1 MAELRLK
8 YEPRGPQ
15 LELHELMAQH
25 RFGVAVCHRRMGK
38 TVWATMTLIHAAL
51 SDRRP
56 DGRYAYVAPYFRQ
69 AKNVTWDMFKSA
81 LQGFPCKFNEAELRI
96 DFGNGGRISLY
107 GGDNPDALRGLYFDG
122 VVMDEVAD
130 MRPAVWGEVV
140 RPALS
145 DRLGWAIF
153 IGTPKGVDMF
163 YDIYN
168 EALKTPGWFARIFS
182 ASQTKIIP
190 AEELESARREM
201 SESSYA
207 REFECDFG
215 AGRDDVL
222 IPAMV
227 AMDAGKRTIS
237 DRDVAGGVKVLGVD
251 VARYGDDSSVIF
263 PVQGLKAYE
272 PVVLRKANNVDL
284 ANEVMRLARS
294 FEPDYIRIDGGRG
307 EGVIDYLR
315 AQRVQVTEVNFGGR
329 PVSAYYANAKAEMWH
344 GMLKWLQAGG
354 CIPNDSKLVA
364 ELSTP
369 TYSMNRSNK
378 MQIESKEAMRL
389 RGVSSPDMADALALA
404 VGVPLVSRMRDGGW
418 QGLKAK
424 GVGLK
429 SMSGFRLGK
438 KN

>member
-1 MAELRLK
+1 MSELRLK
-8 YEPRGPQ
+8 YEPRAPQ
-15 LELHELMAQH
+15 LELHELMARH

-38 TVWATMTLIHAAL
+38 TNWAVVTLIHAAL
-51 SDRRP
+51 SERRD
-56 DGRYAYVAPYFRQ
+56 DGRYAYIAPYFRQ
-69 AKNVTWDMFKSA
+69 AKNVTWDIFKHY

-96 DFGNGGRISLY
+96 DFGNGSRISLY

-168 EALKTPGWFARIFS
+168 EALKTPGWFARKFS
-182 ASQTKIIP
+182 ASDTGIIP
-190 AEELESARREM
+190 QSELDAARKEM
-201 SESSYA
+201 SDSAYA

-222 IPAMV
+222 IPTMV
-227 AMDAGKRTIS
+227 AMDASKRTMS
-237 DRDVAGGVKVLGVD
+237 EREVRGAVKVLGVD
-251 VARYGDDSSVIF
+251 IARYGDDSSVIF

-272 PVVLRKANNVDL
+272 PVVLRKADNIEV
-284 ANEVMRLARS
+284 AQEVMRLNRS

-315 AQRVQVTEVNFGGR
+315 SQRVHVTEVNFGGR

-344 GMLKWLQAGG
+344 GMLKWLEAGG
-354 CIPNDSKLVA
+354 CIPNDSRLIS

-378 MQIESKEAMRL
+378 MQIESKEAMRM
-389 RGVSSPDMADALALA
+389 RGVKSPDMADALALA
-404 VGVPLVSRMRDGGW
+404 VGVPLMTKMFAGG
-418 QGLKAK
+418 GNGIKSK

-429 SMSGFRLGK
+429 SLGGFRLSGK
-438 KN
+438 K